1 MSAQSGST
9 LQTVLII
16 VKLKKRIIMMNTK
29 KNSKVWRWKVVT
41 FLPLFALMLMAFGKP
56 SGSRINK
63 EIQNETVN
71 ILQPVLNEEKQT
83 IDPEV
88 VTVHFE
94 SNLFLNDHKKQ
105 KTAISEELAK
115 QVPQK
120 IIKGKVID
128 EYGNALKGVS
138 VVGSSR
144 MKTTTDANGNFEIT
158 MIEDLPLWFSH
169 AGLTTTARTPPEF
182 EESTIVKMA
191 PDVYSLGVTVVGYST
206 VKSSDVSQRNIDSNS
221 NEPNNDKNNKIF
233 SIAEQMPEFPGG
245 IAALRKFIA
254 KQIKYPEIAQQDK
267 ANGEVHVNFV
277 INREGRVWYAKVV
290 KPVHPALDQEAIRVI
305 YSMPQWKPGVNHGEK
320 VNVGYTIPI
329 KFSYNVTRK

>member
-1 MSAQSGST
+1 
-9 LQTVLII
+9 
-16 VKLKKRIIMMNTK
+16 MNTK
-29 KNSKVWRWKVVT
+29 KTSKVWRWKVVS

-56 SGSRINK
+56 SGSRIKK

-71 ILQPVLNEEKQT
+71 VLQVDLKEDNQIIDNGVISVPSELNFVLNDQTKEET
-83 IDPEV
+83 AVSEV
-88 VTVHFE
+88 RQE
-94 SNLFLNDHKKQ
+94 SQ
-105 KTAISEELAK
+105 K
-115 QVPQK
+115 V
-120 IIKGKVID
+120 IKGKVID
-128 EYGNALKGVS
+128 EYGNALEGVS

-169 AGLTTTARTPPEF
+169 AGLTTTVRTPPEF

-206 VKSSDVSQRNIDSNS
+206 IKSSDVSQS

-290 KPVHPALDQEAIRVI
+290 KPVHPALDQEAIRAI